1 MPGILESMTRTK
13 SFSDEEKTETK
24 LNRTLGLLDLTGI
37 GVGSTLGAGVY
48 VLSGEVGRE
57 SSGPAVILAFAIAAF
72 SSILSG
78 MCYAEFGAR
87 VPKAGS
93 GYIYSYVTMGE
104 FCALT
109 IGWNLVLSYVVGTSS
124 VAKAWSSNL
133 DAMIGC
139 KIRAWTVSH
148 FPSMNSDFLET
159 YPDVFA
165 ALIIIILAVLMCYGV
180 QEVALVNK
188 LFTFVNIGVIIF
200 VSIAGMIKADINNWR
215 LDQNQVIEM
224 ALEYQNSNA
233 TAIQCDTI
241 THENVEFFYAS
252 GGTSLVNPN
261 ATELS
266 LNVSLT
272 EGVTQAAATTSTPAD
287 TDGPRT
293 EEQMRQDQREGK
305 HPGSGG
311 FLPYGFSGVIA
322 GTATCFYAFVGF
334 DAIATTGEEAINPQ
348 KNIPIS
354 IVLSL
359 IVCCVAYLGIS
370 AALTLMVP
378 YFLLDKQA
386 PLPAAFNYVGI
397 KWASYVVGIGATCA
411 LTTSLLGAM
420 FPMPRVI
427 YAMAE
432 DGILYRK
439 LAEVHA
445 KTKTPIIATVVSGSL
460 AAVLAMIFNLKE
472 LVDFMSIGTL
482 MAYTLV
488 AASVMILRYRNN
500 PDYDEQTEITD
511 EKISFS
517 DFYKPRS
524 KSPNAISTRVVGINS
539 AILTVACVI
548 FSAIGVTEETHGFN
562 GVAWTFWALSA
573 FVILLVCLSIRAQP
587 ESKSPLDFK
596 VPMIPFVPAVN
607 ILVNVYLMV
616 ALPWSIWVKL
626 LVWLAIGYFIYFT
639 YGMKH
644 SSENEKYQSINR
656 TEMNGN
662 GVSDS
667 KKDEVLKN

>member
-1 MPGILESMTRTK
+1 MSQSWAKRTWGAMTRTK
-13 SFSDEEKTETK
+13 TFTEEEKTATK
-24 LNRTLGLLDLTGI
+24 LNRTLNLMDLTGI

-57 SSGPAVILAFAIAAF
+57 SSGPAVILAFTIAAF

-124 VAKAWSSNL
+124 VAKAWSANFDS
-133 DAMIGC
+133 MIGC
-139 KIRAWTVSH
+139 QVRAWTVNNL
-148 FPSMNSDFLET
+148 PSMNSPYLEQ
-159 YPDVFA
+159 YPDAFA
-165 ALIIIILAVLMCYGV
+165 ASIIILLSLLMCYGV

-188 LFTFVNIGVIIF
+188 VFTFVNIAVLVF
-200 VSIAGMIKADINNWR
+200 VSISGMIKADFHNWN
-215 LDQNQVIEM
+215 LTPEEVAEMVIARQE
-224 ALEYQNSNA
+224 SGNA
-233 TAIQCDTI
+233 TVQCGDINAT
-241 THENVEFFYAS
+241 NVDWFYAN
-252 GGTSLVNPN
+252 GGKSLVDPDLDFNVTTSGDMATNLTDLAN
-261 ATELS
+261 AM
-266 LNVSLT
+266 VLT
-272 EGVTQAAATTSTPAD
+272 EDEYPGV
-287 TDGPRT
+287 
-293 EEQMRQDQREGK
+293 
-305 HPGSGG
+305 GG

-386 PLPAAFNYVGI
+386 PLPDAFNYVGMS
-397 KWASYVVGIGATCA
+397 WASYLVGIGATCA

-432 DGILYRK
+432 DGILFRF
-439 LAEVHA
+439 LAKVHE
-445 KTKTPIIATVVSGSL
+445 KTKTPVIATAVSGAL
-460 AAVLAMIFNLKE
+460 AAVLAMVFNLKE

-488 AASVMILRYRNN
+488 AASVMVLRYRSD
-500 PDYDEQTEITD
+500 PKYDTQGDDCD
-511 EKISFS
+511 ESFTWS
-517 DFYKPRS
+517 HMLFPVKPHPTTAS
-524 KSPNAISTRVVGINS
+524 SRVVAINS
-539 AILTVACVI
+539 YILTVACI
-548 FSAIGVTEETHGFN
+548 AFGAIGVTEQYHRFN
-562 GVAWTFWALSA
+562 NIVWVFWCISA
-573 FVILLVCLSIRAQP
+573 FTIVAVCISIYRQP
-587 ESKSPLDFK
+587 ESSAPLDFK
-596 VPMIPFVPAVN
+596 VPLIPFVPAVN

-616 ALPWSIWVKL
+616 SLEPKIWAKL
-626 LVWLAIGYFIYFT
+626 MIWLAAGYAIYFF
-639 YGMKH
+639 YGTTN
-644 SSENEKYQSINR
+644 SSEHKKSMAYLAG
-656 TEMNGN
+656 EMTDNANGK
-662 GVSDS
+662 VHMDS
-667 KKDEVLKN
+667 KMDAELVVDDKKLES